1 MNVPF
6 SAYGPAFK
14 RALTVS
20 GILHA
25 ALFGLIVLNPHLPK
39 TPPAKGVI
47 HYINLGGGGGGL
59 SGPAGGG
66 QTRLGTTP
74 LPKETLRDLTTV
86 QKLEAQ
92 KVPESTLRHPAEKPK
107 RTPKKTPDKKAAV
120 SKPDPKTKPGEA
132 GSKAASGQTGGTGGT
147 GGGGSGLSF
156 GPPGSGGEGFGFGG
170 DPGLSNFPFTWYVE
184 DIRKKIYE
192 SWIVSVIQI
201 GTEKPLTTWVY
212 FRIFRDGSTSR
223 VEVKESSGLQAFDMI
238 AIRAITNARFA
249 PLPRE
254 YDQDYLGINLVFEH
268 GR

>member
-1 MNVPF
+1 MNL
-6 SAYGPAFK
+6 SLSSYGPGFK

-20 GILHA
+20 GILHL
-25 ALFGLIVLNPHLPK
+25 ALFGLIAANPQLPQK
-39 TPPAKGVI
+39 PPVKGAI

-66 QTRLGTTP
+66 GQPSVGTTP
-74 LPKETLRDLTTV
+74 LPKQSLRDLTTV

-92 KVPESTLRHPAEKPK
+92 KKVESELRYPVEKPK
-107 RTPKKTPDKKAAV
+107 RTPKKAPDKKAVV
-120 SKPDPKTKPGEA
+120 SKPDPKAKAGEA
-132 GSKAASGQTGGTGGT
+132 GAEAGLAGGAGGTGGT
-147 GGGGSGLSF
+147 GLSF
-156 GPPGSGGEGFGFGG
+156 GPPGGGGEGFGFGG
-170 DPGLSNFPFTWYVE
+170 DPGLSDFPFTWYVE

-212 FRIFRDGSTSR
+212 FRIFKDGTTSR
-223 VEVKESSGLQAFDMI
+223 VEVKGSSGVQAFDMI
-238 AIRAITNARFA
+238 AQRAITNARFA